1 MRAAV
6 NDELAQQIFKLYKN
20 ISQKIVCSSAY
31 QFKKNEM
38 NVEFLAK
45 CTSTHFFPK
54 NCIYKRFKF

>member
-6 NDELAQQIFKLYKN
+6 YDELAQQIFKLYKS
-20 ISQKIVCSSAY
+20 ISQKI
-31 QFKKNEM
+31 KKNER

-54 NCIYKRFKF
+54 TCIYKRFKF